1 MALASDLAA
10 AFSLIQQQQAAEE
23 RKASRSQDIALALSG
38 HDLRSEEAE
47 KNRQFQESQTYLANM
62 LATERDLATRIYDK
76 IDEAEDYGLNVT
88 SAIDSLDAVLA
99 TSNGQELA
107 KLGEGFHQQKL
118 DSLKNAYGGLTQDI
132 SLFNKGRRV
141 SSIIDANKDKVLSGD
156 EFLAYQDEL
165 QETDPEYALPEALKL
180 GAQYAITDPE
190 SRLKELQLEG
200 AKIGIAKGEQEV
212 KLAKARIQEIQSK
225 VGKEVADAY
234 KASGVLA
241 TGTPSYQ
248 DLAVGEAVKAEWQYM
263 EPNMLHQMVSNTLV
277 TYDDPVSDQIDKE
290 DIQYAIVP
298 YIKKY
303 AEDKIANLD
312 YREAVGLTDQDV
324 EAENEK
330 YLKVIRSI
338 TSNALSGVRLNE
350 GYTLKSQQAILES
363 RTMTRAAMK
372 QMFSDSELG
381 TYNQAVA
388 TLTNVLPIEED
399 TGLPSEGHIEFI
411 QDHLKASGIKWS
423 EAKIKKEYMR
433 LRGAA
438 DPYAIA
444 ITIQK
449 NPDSS
454 TLLNS
459 LGQESFVAI
468 MQEATTALQSTPGAP
483 VRRTAI
489 KNKKMRPSA
498 STGIPPETPPGFE
511 PAYPYEP
518 GPASSLGQ
526 ANLDARIRDAALI
539 SLDLADAK
547 EAGNVAQST
556 KLLQELNV
564 LETQIQEYIDEG
576 FLPGTGSLQDIT
588 LGLPMYSNISRH
600 YGNQYTLLPLM
611 VDALESKINK

>member
-1 MALASDLAA
+1 M
-10 AFSLIQQQQAAEE
+10 
-23 RKASRSQDIALALSG
+23 ASRYGQKPRIVVEESPWGDFFASLPNTVLSFMQLQNQLA
-38 HDLRSEEAE
+38 DTAAVREWQAIEAE
-47 KNRQFQESQTYLANM
+47 KSRQFQQSQTYLANM
-62 LATERDLATRIYDK
+62 LATERDLTTRIYDK

-88 SAIDSLDAVLA
+88 SVIDTMDALHSTEGAPKLA
-99 TSNGQELA
+99 QIGTDQR
-107 KLGEGFHQQKL
+107 QQAL

-165 QETDPEYALPEALKL
+165 QETAPEFALPESFRL

-190 SRLKELQLEG
+190 SRLKELQLRG
-200 AKIGIAKGEQEV
+200 AEIGIDKGEQEV
-212 KLAKARIQEIQSK
+212 KLAKAQIKEIESK

-324 EAENEK
+324 EAKNEK

-372 QMFSDSELG
+372 QMFSESELG
-381 TYNQAVA
+381 TYNQSVA
-388 TLTNVLPIEED
+388 TLTNVLPIEEA
-399 TGLPSEGHIEFI
+399 TGLPSEGHIKLI
-411 QDHLKASGIKWS
+411 QDNLKASGLKWS
-423 EAKIKKEYMR
+423 EAKIQTEYMR

-438 DPYAIA
+438 DPHTIA
-444 ITIQK
+444 ITIQQ

-454 TLLNS
+454 TLLKA

-468 MQEATTALQSTPGAP
+468 MQQATAALQSTPGAP
-483 VRRTAI
+483 VRRTAR
-489 KNKKMRPSA
+489 KKKKMRPSA
-498 STGIPPETPPGFE
+498 STGIPPETPPGFD

-539 SLDLADAK
+539 SLDYAK
-547 EAGNVAQST
+547 AINDNNYAQQT

-564 LETQIQEYIDEG
+564 LEAQIQGLIDEG
-576 FLPGTGSLQDIT
+576 FQPGTGSLQDIT
-588 LGLPMYSNISRH
+588 LSMPTR
-600 YGNQYTLLPLM
+600 
-611 VDALESKINK
+611 

>member
-1 MALASDLAA
+1 MAPYNKPRIVVEESPWGNLFASLPDT
-10 AFSLIQQQQAAEE
+10 
-23 RKASRSQDIALALSG
+23 
-38 HDLRSEEAE
+38 LRSFTQLNQQLAFQAQEAE
-47 KNRQFQESQTYLANM
+47 KSRQFQESQTYLANM
-62 LATERDLATRIYDK
+62 LATERDLTTRIYDK
-76 IDEAEDYGLNVT
+76 IDEAEDYGLNIT
-88 SAIDSLDAVLA
+88 SAIDNLDAVLA

-107 KLGEGFHQQKL
+107 KLGEDFHQQKL
-118 DSLKNAYGGLTQDI
+118 DRLKNAYGGITQNI

-141 SSIIDANKDKVLSGD
+141 SSIINANKDKVLSGD
-156 EFLAYQDEL
+156 EFLAYQDQL

-190 SRLKELQLEG
+190 SRPKELQLRG
-200 AKIGIAKGEQEV
+200 AEIGIDKGEQEV
-212 KLAKARIQEIQSK
+212 KLAQAQIKEIESK

-290 DIQYAIVP
+290 DIQYAIIP

-312 YREAVGLTDQDV
+312 YREAIGLTDQDV

-372 QMFSDSELG
+372 QMFTDTELG

-388 TLTNVLPIEED
+388 TLTNVLPIEEA
-399 TGLPSEGHIEFI
+399 TGLPSEGHIELI
-411 QDHLKASGIKWS
+411 QDNLKASGIKWS
-423 EAKIKKEYMR
+423 EAKIQKEYIR

-438 DPYAIA
+438 DPYTIA
-444 ITIQK
+444 ITIQQ

-454 TLLNS
+454 TLLKA
-459 LGQESFVAI
+459 LGQEPFVAI
-468 MQEATTALQSTPGAP
+468 MQQATAALQSTPGAP
-483 VRRTAI
+483 VRRTAR
-489 KNKKMRPSA
+489 KKKKKVV
-498 STGIPPETPPGFE
+498 TGTPPGTPPEFD

-526 ANLDARIRDAALI
+526 VNLDARIREAALI

-547 EAGNVAQST
+547 QAGNVAQST
-556 KLLQELNV
+556 KLLEELSV
-564 LETQIQEYIDEG
+564 LEAQIQELIDEG
-576 FLPGTGSLQDIT
+576 FQPGTGSLQDIQLSMPT
-588 LGLPMYSNISRH
+588 R
-600 YGNQYTLLPLM
+600 
-611 VDALESKINK
+611 